1 MTAFR
6 RGPTAWVSASRCA
19 QAFGTRWRRVLRQS
33 ERGVEYGNVATI
45 WPQRSHGGWIAAQ
58 LSPNFLGA
66 ALWRYGIHRVLGGFV
81 EDGDWSEADAMR
93 VVDLVA
99 HNNAARIYRLGE
111 R

>member
-45 WPQRSHGGWIAAQ
+45 WAQRSHGGWIAAQ

-66 ALWRYGIHRVLGGFV
+66 ALCRYGIHRVLGGFV
-81 EDGDWSEADAMR
+81 EDSDWSEADAMR

-99 HNNAARIYRLGE
+99 HDNAARIYRLGE